1 MIPALV
7 VIGVLTVIVGAIF
20 VRLCQIAGDLTA
32 EREEVKELRARLLEA
47 RAARMD
53 LLLVIDRLA
62 GSAAV
67 MRRERDAVV
76 ETAAGVAKLA
86 QLDALREPGHDVR
99 GSSTPIATA

>member
-1 MIPALV
+1 
-7 VIGVLTVIVGAIF
+7 
-20 VRLCQIAGDLTA
+20 
-32 EREEVKELRARLLEA
+32 
-47 RAARMD
+47 
-53 LLLVIDRLA
+53 
-62 GSAAV
+62 